1 MITFFIALAVM
12 ILGYLIYGKFVE
24 KLFGADPHRAT
35 PATTMADGVDYV
47 PMKPWRIFLIQFLNI
62 AGVGPIIGAIMGAK
76 FGTASF
82 LWIVLG
88 SIFAGA
94 VHDYLSGMISLRD
107 KGASLPE
114 IHGTYLGN
122 GAKQIMR
129 AFTIILMILVG
140 VVFVNTPATLIDQ
153 NFSRTLFGQLKEKN
167 VTFDEEKGTALVD
180 GKAASFCINNTPV
193 ASDTLAAT
201 LKKIPMRNVDD
212 IAIQAGENK
221 ADVTITTS
229 PKTNWTLYI
238 CIIAILLYYLI
249 ATLLPIDKLIGKI
262 YPIFGILLLGMA
274 VAIFIAF
281 LVYRPEIPEL
291 WYGLQNRHPD
301 AAHNPIFPM
310 MFISIAC
317 GAISGFHATQSP
329 LMARCMVNEKQGR
342 PIFYGAMITEG
353 VVALIW
359 AAAAA
364 YFFGP
369 DSVADV
375 SGKSGAAIVGI
386 IANTWFPK
394 AIAIITILGVIS
406 AAVTSGDTALRSARL
421 IIADFMHYDQKP
433 IKNRLMIALPMF
445 AATGVILVYSIA
457 DAKGFDIIWRY
468 FAWANQVLATVTL
481 WAITVY
487 IAKNKGKLWHLVT
500 LIPALFMTMVTGC
513 FLFVA
518 KAADGGL
525 GSVLPRPVGY
535 GIGAAITLIA
545 LVAFIIWNVKRKK
558 NLA

>member
-1 MITFFIALAVM
+1 MITFFIALAVL
-12 ILGYLIYGKFVE
+12 ILGYFIYGKLVE
-24 KLFGADPHRAT
+24 KVFGVDPQRAT

-62 AGVGPIIGAIMGAK
+62 AGVGPIIGAIMGAQ

-94 VHDYLSGMISLRD
+94 VHDYLAGMISLRD

-122 GAKQIMR
+122 GAKQVMR

-140 VVFVNTPATLIDQ
+140 VVFVSTPASLIDQ
-153 NFSRTLFGQLKEKN
+153 NFSKTLSGQLKKKN
-167 VTFDEEKGTALVD
+167 IVIDSTGTATMD
-180 GKAASFCINNTPV
+180 GKAATITIGNTLIESNKVLDTIN
-193 ASDTLAAT
+193 S
-201 LKKIPMRNVDD
+201 IPWRNVDNIEITSVD
-212 IAIQAGENK
+212 EKSN
-221 ADVTITTS
+221 VTITTS

-238 CIIAILLYYLI
+238 CIIVILVYYLI

-274 VAIFIAF
+274 VAIFVAF
-281 LVYRPEIPEL
+281 ILYQPSIPNL
-291 WYGLQNRHPD
+291 WDEFKNPNNPD
-301 AAHNPIFPM
+301 PIFPM

-353 VVALIW
+353 IVALIW

-364 YFFGP
+364 YFFHEMP
-369 DSVADV
+369 EATAN
-375 SGKSGAAIVGI
+375 KSGAQMVGF
-386 IANTWFPK
+386 IAQNWFAPV
-394 AIAIITILGVIS
+394 IATICILGVIS

-421 IIADFMHYDQKP
+421 IVADFLHFDQKP
-433 IKNRLMIALPMF
+433 IKNRLIVAIPIF
-445 AATGVILVYSIA
+445 AVTAGLLVYSIA
-457 DAKGFDIIWRY
+457 DKNGFQLIWRY

-481 WAITVY
+481 WAISVY
-487 IAKNKGKLWHLVT
+487 LAKNKGKYWYLIT

-513 FLFVA
+513 FIFVA
-518 KAADGGL
+518 TDGGL
-525 GSVLPRPVGY
+525 GSVLPRPIGY
-535 GIGAAITLIA
+535 SIGAIITVLGLVLFA
-545 LVAFIIWNVKRKK
+545 LFLKRNKK
-558 NLA
+558 TV

>member
-1 MITFFIALAVM
+1 MVTFFIALAVLV
-12 ILGYLIYGKFVE
+12 LGYFIYGKFVE
-24 KLFGADPHRAT
+24 KVFGSDPQRAT

-62 AGVGPIIGAIMGAK
+62 AGVGPIIGAIMGAQ

-82 LWIVLG
+82 LWIVFG

-94 VHDYLSGMISLRD
+94 VHDYLAGMISLRD
-107 KGASLPE
+107 KGCSLPE
-114 IHGTYLGN
+114 IHGTYLGK

-129 AFTIILMILVG
+129 GFTVLLMVLVG
-140 VVFVNTPATLIDQ
+140 VVFVNTPATLLNA
-153 NFSRTLFGQLKEKN
+153 NFTQGWN
-167 VTFDEEKGTALVD
+167 PY
-180 GKAASFCINNTPV
+180 IWV
-193 ASDTLAAT
+193 AIILA
-201 LKKIPMRNVDD
+201 
-212 IAIQAGENK
+212 
-221 ADVTITTS
+221 
-229 PKTNWTLYI
+229 
-238 CIIAILLYYLI
+238 YYLI

-274 VAIFIAF
+274 VAIFVAF
-281 LVYRPEIPEL
+281 LIYKPEIPEL
-291 WYGLQNRHPD
+291 WSGMQNRHPA

-353 VVALIW
+353 IVALIW

-369 DSVADV
+369 DSVVDV
-375 SGKSGAAIVGI
+375 TGKSGAAIVGV
-386 IANTWFPK
+386 IANTWFTPV
-394 AIAIITILGVIS
+394 IATITILGVIS

-421 IIADFMHYDQKP
+421 IIADFMSYDQKP
-433 IKNRLMIALPMF
+433 IKNRLMIAVPLF
-445 AATGVILVYSIA
+445 AVTALILVYSLA
-457 DAKGFDIIWRY
+457 DAKGFDMIWRY

-481 WAITVY
+481 WSITVY
-487 IAKNKGKLWHLVT
+487 LAKNKSKLWYLIT
-500 LIPALFMTMVTGC
+500 LIPGLFMTMVTSS

-518 KAADGGL
+518 EKEGL
-525 GSVLPRPVGY
+525 GTVLPRPVGY
-535 GIGAAITLIA
+535 GIGAAITVLC
-545 LVAFIIWNVKRKK
+545 LVMFAVKMKK
-558 NLA
+558 LTTI

>member
-1 MITFFIALAVM
+1 MTTFFIAIAVLV
-12 ILGYLIYGKFVE
+12 LGYLIYGKFVE
-24 KLFGADPHRAT
+24 KVFGIDTQRAT

-62 AGVGPIIGAIMGAK
+62 AGVGPIIGAIMGAQ

-82 LWIVLG
+82 LWIVFG

-94 VHDYLSGMISLRD
+94 VHDYLSGMVSLRD

-129 AFTIILMILVG
+129 GFTVLLMILVG
-140 VVFVNTPATLIDQ
+140 VVFINTPATLLMN
-153 NFSRTLFGQLKEKN
+153 NF
-167 VTFDEEKGTALVD
+167 
-180 GKAASFCINNTPV
+180 TPGWNPYIWV
-193 ASDTLAAT
+193 VIILA
-201 LKKIPMRNVDD
+201 
-212 IAIQAGENK
+212 
-221 ADVTITTS
+221 
-229 PKTNWTLYI
+229 
-238 CIIAILLYYLI
+238 YYLI

-262 YPIFGILLLGMA
+262 YPVFGFLLLGMA
-274 VAIFIAF
+274 VAIVVAF
-281 LVYRPEIPEL
+281 VLYKPEIPEL
-291 WYGLQNRHPD
+291 WSGLQNRHP
-301 AAHNPIFPM
+301 AATHNPIFPM

-329 LMARCMVNEKQGR
+329 MMARCMTNEKQGR

-369 DSVADV
+369 DSVVDV
-375 SGKSGAAIVGI
+375 TGKSGAAIVGV
-386 IANTWFPK
+386 IANTWFTPV
-394 AIAIITILGVIS
+394 IATITVLGVIS

-421 IIADFMHYDQKP
+421 IIADFMNYDQKP
-433 IKNRLMIALPMF
+433 IKNRLMIAIPMF
-445 AATGVILVYSIA
+445 AVTAVILVYSLA
-457 DAKGFDIIWRY
+457 DAKGFDMIWRY

-481 WAITVY
+481 WAVTAY
-487 IAKNKGKLWHLVT
+487 LAKNKGKHWYFIT
-500 LIPALFMTMVTGC
+500 FFPALFMTMVTSC

-518 KAADGGL
+518 EKEGL
-525 GSVLPRPVGY
+525 GSLLPRPVGY
-535 GIGAAITLIA
+535 GIGAAITVFC
-545 LVAFIIWNVKRKK
+545 LVVFWRWKRRTMKG
-558 NLA
+558 

>member
-1 MITFFIALAVM
+1 MVTFFIALAVL
-12 ILGYLIYGKFVE
+12 ILGYFIYGKFVE
-24 KLFGADPHRAT
+24 KVFGIDPQRAT

-62 AGVGPIIGAIMGAK
+62 AGVGPIIGAIMGAQ

-82 LWIVLG
+82 LWIVFG

-94 VHDYLSGMISLRD
+94 VHDFMAGMISLRD
-107 KGASLPE
+107 KGCSLPE
-114 IHGTYLGN
+114 IHGTYLGK

-129 AFTIILMILVG
+129 GFTVLLMILVG
-140 VVFVNTPATLIDQ
+140 VVFVNTPATLLMN
-153 NFSRTLFGQLKEKN
+153 NF
-167 VTFDEEKGTALVD
+167 
-180 GKAASFCINNTPV
+180 TPGWNQYIWV
-193 ASDTLAAT
+193 VIILA
-201 LKKIPMRNVDD
+201 
-212 IAIQAGENK
+212 
-221 ADVTITTS
+221 
-229 PKTNWTLYI
+229 
-238 CIIAILLYYLI
+238 YYLV

-262 YPIFGILLLGMA
+262 YPVFGILLLGMA
-274 VAIFIAF
+274 VAIFVAF
-281 LVYRPEIPEL
+281 LIYKPEIPEL
-291 WYGLQNRHPD
+291 WSGLQNRHPA

-329 LMARCMVNEKQGR
+329 LMARCMINEKQGR

-369 DSVADV
+369 DSVVDV
-375 SGKSGAAIVGI
+375 TGKSGAAIVGI
-386 IANTWFPK
+386 IANTWFTPV
-394 AIAIITILGVIS
+394 IATITVLGVIS
-406 AAVTSGDTALRSARL
+406 AAITSGDTALRSARL

-433 IKNRLMIALPMF
+433 IKNRLMIAVPMF
-445 AATGVILVYSIA
+445 AVTSLILVYSLA
-457 DAKGFDIIWRY
+457 DAKGFDMIWRY

-487 IAKNKGKLWHLVT
+487 LAKNKGKFWYLITLV
-500 LIPALFMTMVTGC
+500 PGLFMTMVTGS

-518 KAADGGL
+518 EKEGL
-525 GSVLPRPVGY
+525 GTVLPRPVGY
-535 GIGAAITLIA
+535 GIGAAITVLA
-545 LVAFIIWNVKRKK
+545 LVAFVIWLKRQAKVSH
-558 NLA
+558 

>member
-1 MITFFIALAVM
+1 MITFFIALAVL
-12 ILGYLIYGKFVE
+12 ILGYILYGKFVE
-24 KLFGADPHRAT
+24 KLFGADPQRPT

-62 AGVGPIIGAIMGAK
+62 AGVGPIIGAIMGAQ

-82 LWIVLG
+82 LWIVFG

-114 IHGTYLGN
+114 IHGTYLGK
-122 GAKQIMR
+122 GAKQFMR
-129 AFTIILMILVG
+129 GFTVLLMILVG
-140 VVFVNTPATLIDQ
+140 VVFVNTPATLLMN
-153 NFSRTLFGQLKEKN
+153 NF
-167 VTFDEEKGTALVD
+167 
-180 GKAASFCINNTPV
+180 TPGWNPYIWV
-193 ASDTLAAT
+193 VIILA
-201 LKKIPMRNVDD
+201 
-212 IAIQAGENK
+212 
-221 ADVTITTS
+221 
-229 PKTNWTLYI
+229 
-238 CIIAILLYYLI
+238 YYLI
-249 ATLLPIDKLIGKI
+249 ATLLPIDKVIGKI

-274 VAIFIAF
+274 VAIVVAF
-281 LVYRPEIPEL
+281 VLYKPAIPEL
-291 WYGLQNRHPD
+291 WDGLQNRHPA

-364 YFFGP
+364 YFFHEMP
-369 DSVADV
+369 EATA
-375 SGKSGAAIVGI
+375 GKSGAAMVGF
-386 IANTWFPK
+386 IAQQWFVP
-394 AIAIITILGVIS
+394 AIATVTVLGVIS
-406 AAVTSGDTALRSARL
+406 AAITSGDTALRSARL
-421 IIADFMHYDQKP
+421 IVADFMHYDQKP
-433 IKNRLMIALPMF
+433 IKNRLVIAVPLF
-445 AATGVILVYSIA
+445 AVTALILVYSLA
-457 DAKGFDIIWRY
+457 DAKGFDMIWRY

-481 WAITVY
+481 WSITVY
-487 IAKNKGKLWHLVT
+487 IAKNKGKMWYLVT

-518 KAADGGL
+518 EKEGL
-525 GSVLPRPVGY
+525 GSVLPRPFGY
-535 GIGAAITLIA
+535 AIGIAITVLC
-545 LVAFIIWNVKRKK
+545 LGLFVGKMKK
-558 NLA
+558 HNTLHQ

>member
-1 MITFFIALAVM
+1 MTTFLISLAVL
-12 ILGYLIYGKFVE
+12 IVGYFVYGLFVE
-24 KLFGADPHRAT
+24 KVFGADPQRAT
-35 PATTMADGVDYV
+35 PAVTMADGVDYV

-62 AGVGPIIGAIMGAK
+62 AGVGPIIGAIMGAQ

-94 VHDYLSGMISLRD
+94 VHDYLAGMISLRD
-107 KGASLPE
+107 RGASLPE

-129 AFTIILMILVG
+129 GFTVILMILVG
-140 VVFVNTPATLIDQ
+140 VVFVNTPATLLMA
-153 NFSRTLFGQLKEKN
+153 NF
-167 VTFDEEKGTALVD
+167 
-180 GKAASFCINNTPV
+180 TPEWNKYIWV
-193 ASDTLAAT
+193 VIILA
-201 LKKIPMRNVDD
+201 
-212 IAIQAGENK
+212 
-221 ADVTITTS
+221 
-229 PKTNWTLYI
+229 
-238 CIIAILLYYLI
+238 YYLI

-274 VAIFIAF
+274 VAIVVAFFI
-281 LVYRPEIPEL
+281 YTPEIPEL
-291 WYGLQNRHPD
+291 WSGLQNRHPD
-301 AAHNPIFPM
+301 AANSPIFPM

-353 VVALIW
+353 IVALIW

-369 DSVADV
+369 DSVVDV
-375 SGKSGAAIVGI
+375 TGKSGAAIVGI
-386 IANTWFPK
+386 IANTWFAPV
-394 AIAIITILGVIS
+394 IATITILGVIS

-421 IIADFMHYDQKP
+421 IIADFMHLDQKP
-433 IKNRLMIALPMF
+433 IRNRLMIAVPMF
-445 AATGVILVYSIA
+445 AVTAAILVYSIA
-457 DAKGFDIIWRY
+457 DDKGFQFIWRY

-487 IAKNKGKLWHLVT
+487 LSKNKGKLWYLIT
-500 LIPALFMTMVTGC
+500 LLPALFMTMVTGC

-518 KAADGGL
+518 KASDGGL
-525 GSVLPRPVGY
+525 GSLMSRPVGY
-535 GIGAAITLIA
+535 GIGGAITLLA
-545 LVAFIIWNVKRKK
+545 LILFVRWKVRKVES
-558 NLA
+558 